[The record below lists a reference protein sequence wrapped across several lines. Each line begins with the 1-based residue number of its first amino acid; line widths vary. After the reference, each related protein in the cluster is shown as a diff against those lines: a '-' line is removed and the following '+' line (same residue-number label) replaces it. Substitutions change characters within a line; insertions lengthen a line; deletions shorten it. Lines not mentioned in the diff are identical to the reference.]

1 MPAHEFCTG
10 TAAARAMAGTSLRWH
25 EPPVTRFNNQNM
37 SNSDRL
43 EQNLAALAQ
52 LTDAEKVAAFD
63 KAGFAVANFSGS
75 LEELEKALGMLIIGY
90 HFGWKVLLLVH
101 SKRTIKKYE
110 KILEI
115 DIKEFFPAEGRSSQR
130 SMGLDLA
137 KQIGNFWQV
146 VSGDIK
152 VDNRRHIEDFDNS
165 AAAEEGSPDG
175 ESDKK

>member
-1 MPAHEFCTG
+1 MQKNE
-10 TAAARAMAGTSLRWH
+10 
-25 EPPVTRFNNQNM
+25 
-37 SNSDRL
+37 RL
-43 EQNLAALAQ
+43 EQNLAALAN
-52 LTDAEKVAAFD
+52 LSDEEKIAAFD

-75 LEELEKALGMLIIGY
+75 LEELEKAIGMLMIGY

-101 SKRTIKKYE
+101 SKRTIRKYE

-115 DIKEFFPAEGRSSQR
+115 DIKEFFPAEGKSARR

-152 VDNRRHIEDFDNS
+152 VDNRRNIEDAGS
-165 AAAEEGSPDG
+165 GQPESEKKEGGD
-175 ESDKK
+175 